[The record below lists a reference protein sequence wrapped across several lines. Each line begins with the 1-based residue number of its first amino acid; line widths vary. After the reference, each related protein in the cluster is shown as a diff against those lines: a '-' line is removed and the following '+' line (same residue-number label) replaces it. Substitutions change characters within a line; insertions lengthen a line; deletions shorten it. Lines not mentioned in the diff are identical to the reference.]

1 MPISTKEIDSAK
13 LYSVAETCRVLG
25 LTEQTVRKHLAQRRM
40 AGKKVGRRWMLR
52 GSEIQKFIGE

>member
-1 MPISTKEIDSAK
+1 